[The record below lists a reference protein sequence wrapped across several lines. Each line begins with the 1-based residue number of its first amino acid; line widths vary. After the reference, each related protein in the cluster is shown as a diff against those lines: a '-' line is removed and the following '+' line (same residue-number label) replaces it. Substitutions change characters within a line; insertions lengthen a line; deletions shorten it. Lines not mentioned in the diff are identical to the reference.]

1 MNHFQLEL
9 NKNISIQNR
18 LDDLSEVIDAA
29 RTLIAEQ
36 LGVTSKEVA
45 LMRNGTEANNNI
57 NNGQILNKTDE
68 VWFKAPLRV
77 IHFDYNALN
86 FWHPHFL
93 LHLTCSNDKILVL
106 KRNVTPKFGAYSEE
120 TNWRN
125 FL

>member
-57 NNGQILNKTDE
+57 NNGQILNETDE
-68 VWFKAPLRV
+68 V
-77 IHFDYNALN
+77 
-86 FWHPHFL
+86 
-93 LHLTCSNDKILVL
+93 
-106 KRNVTPKFGAYSEE
+106 
-120 TNWRN
+120 
-125 FL
+125 